1 MRGTILR
8 LDSPGNTGN
17 GVRMDAETW
26 RQLLESH
33 DAFAT
38 GLARER
44 LRRAGFGEAEAED
57 VVQEVWARLLA
68 KGPIPGV
75 RDFRSY
81 LATAVLNAAR
91 EWLRTGARRA
101 GRETAYAGPAPSPE
115 TPDDPLLGAE
125 RSEGLHRAMA
135 RLDAADRLLLQWAY
149 WDGLPYA
156 KLSRLL
162 GISEDS
168 VGPRL
173 SRVRG
178 ELKRH
183 LENGEIPSAGPSP
196 RHP

>member
-1 MRGTILR
+1 
-8 LDSPGNTGN
+8 
-17 GVRMDAETW
+17 VRVDTQTW
-26 RQLLESH
+26 RELLERH

-44 LRRAGFGEAEAED
+44 LRRAGFGDAEAED

-68 KGPIPGV
+68 KGPPAGFSKS
-75 RDFRSY
+75 FRSY

-101 GRETAYAGPAPSPE
+101 GRETAYASPGPSPE
-115 TPDDPLLGAE
+115 APDDPLLGAE
-125 RSEGLHRAMA
+125 RSGRLRQALA
-135 RLDAADRLLLQWAY
+135 RLDAEDRLLLQWAY
-149 WDGLPYA
+149 WDDLSYA
-156 KLSRLL
+156 RISRLL

-178 ELKRH
+178 ALKRQ
-183 LENGEIPSAGPSP
+183 LENDETPPGGPTP